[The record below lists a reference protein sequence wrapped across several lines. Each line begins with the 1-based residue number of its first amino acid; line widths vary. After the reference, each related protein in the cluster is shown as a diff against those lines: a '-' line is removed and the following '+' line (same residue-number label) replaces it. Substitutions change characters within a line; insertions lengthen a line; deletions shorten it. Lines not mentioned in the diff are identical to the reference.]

1 MINPCLIAAAEI
13 AELEKSGKL
22 RNGEWVKQGD
32 DSKPSQQCVNDIKTE
47 AKPEQQDDQLKEN
60 TQHHHQQ
67 QDYVNLQM

>member
-32 DSKPSQQCVNDIKTE
+32 ESKPSQQCVNDIKTE